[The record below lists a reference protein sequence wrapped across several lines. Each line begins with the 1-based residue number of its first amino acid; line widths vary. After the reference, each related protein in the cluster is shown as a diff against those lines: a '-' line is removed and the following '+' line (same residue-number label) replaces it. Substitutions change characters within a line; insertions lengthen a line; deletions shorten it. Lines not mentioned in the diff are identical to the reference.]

1 MYVISLVEL
10 TLTDDFIR
18 EGDFFAFNSGGISDN
33 PSVGNCATGLP
44 LVNQECAEQV
54 SSRDIDVISHL

>member
-10 TLTDDFIR
+10 TFTDGFIR
-18 EGDFFAFNSGGISDN
+18 QGDFFAFNSGGITDS

-44 LVNQECAEQV
+44 LVNQECAETV
-54 SSRDIDVISHL
+54 SSCDIDFISHL